1 MLKKAK
7 RNLLNALE
15 KNCVKRT
22 IVDDFKI
29 DGIRYRV
36 VDYTSW
42 IPFYKNR
49 RELIF
54 KIENDNRKYIHSSIF
69 LNPKYHFQPV
79 YRLPQNIVSF
89 WGKNF
94 STKNALV
101 LGSAGCTFPRFYAL
115 HYPESKIIGVELSE
129 QLVNIAKKH
138 FLIDQISNQFD
149 LYCDDAFRFVEEHQF
164 EEKQNVIFVDIFDFN
179 KLPSD
184 VYSEEFLKSLFNCT
198 DKTSIIMF
206 NFLTEEPSKIIRFAE
221 NIKEPFDKKYVVC
234 ASNRCFLALV
244 RAEESSKLVSFEEC
258 LKENMEVHMW

>member
-1 MLKKAK
+1 MLNKVK
-7 RNLLNALE
+7 RKLLNILE
-15 KNCVKRT
+15 KNCVKIT

-29 DGIRYRV
+29 DGIRHRV

-42 IPFYKNR
+42 LPFYKNR

-69 LNPKYHFQPV
+69 LNPKHHLQPIF
-79 YRLPQNIVSF
+79 RMPQNITSL
-89 WGKNF
+89 WGENF

-115 HYPESKIIGVELSE
+115 HYPESKIIGVEWSE
-129 QLVNIAKKH
+129 ELIDVAKKH
-138 FLIDQISNQFD
+138 FLIDQIGNQFE
-149 LYCDDAFRFVEEHQF
+149 LHCADAFRFVEEYKF

-184 VYSEEFLKSLFNCT
+184 VYSEDFLKALFNCA

-206 NFLTEEPSKIIRFAE
+206 NFLMEEPSGIISFAE
-221 NIKEPFDKKYVVC
+221 NIREPFDKKYVVC
-234 ASNRCFLALV
+234 SSNRCFLALV
-244 RAEESSKLVSFEEC
+244 RADENSRIASFEEH
-258 LKENMEVHMW
+258 LKDNMELYVC